1 MNTRDF
7 LARVL
12 GDSGYYCIFGL
23 KTGGNKRVQKFYPS
37 IGDALD
43 AANAMDE
50 NGLNAYFALATFK
63 TGENRTRS
71 NAEFMR
77 SFFLDL
83 DCGPDKP
90 FAKQADAIAELR
102 KFCKAMQMPKPLLVN
117 SGGGVHVYWPLE
129 EPVSADKWLPV
140 AEALKEACIA
150 NDFGADANV
159 TSDVARILRV
169 PSTHNYKFD
178 PPAPV
183 EVLAGG
189 EVTPIDFA
197 RMEEIVQGYTQSIT
211 SALGSNSLM
220 GTSSSTMDR
229 LMGNKEF
236 VFKDIVKKTMA
247 GRGCEQIKHIII
259 NQEDVDEPMW
269 RAGLSIAKF
278 CTDGEK
284 AAHKISC
291 EYSGYSPRETAKK
304 LRAIVAPYTCETF
317 DQYRPGV
324 CKDCPF
330 WGKIKTPLSIGSQI
344 AEAAE
349 EDNTVEAPNAET
361 GEEETY
367 VIPQFP
373 KPYFRGRMG
382 GVYIQVRDDDGE
394 PYDEC
399 VYPNDLYFV
408 RRVYDP
414 HEGEAL
420 VARLHLPHD
429 GVREFTITLGQ
440 ATSPE
445 ELRKVLS
452 SRGVVTTHKKAWE
465 KIMTYSNSWVSHL
478 QSETVADTAHRQFGW
493 TDDEK
498 LESFVLGGKEI
509 FANELAFNPPTTQ
522 TAALMPAFKKVGTLQ
537 GWSDQVNFFSRPG
550 MEPFQFMVCLTLAA
564 PLMALTPYNA
574 AMYSLYSDGSG
585 HGKTTAQKIALAA
598 FGDPGQLIMQSK
610 DTVNFKMNRMEVLK
624 NLPAQWDEVTN
635 MRSEEA
641 SDVVYMV
648 QNGMQKGRMSSG
660 SNTERVTGDPW
671 KTTCGFTSNESMLS
685 KVQNNRAKPEGETYR
700 FLEYHAQKY
709 NFATKAETDALSKGV
724 GRHYGH
730 AGVPFIQY
738 IIQNKDEVRKI
749 IETVQRQIDTKAGLD
764 QKDRFWSTTVA
775 VTVTACMLGKK
786 LGLLDYDPKP
796 LRDWAI
802 DLVQDNKR
810 MVRESTLSIQSHVT
824 NFVSDNYG
832 SVLWIKSTDDRR
844 TETTSGEGIDSLVV
858 PDQQPRVKFVA
869 RYETDTHMLYLLP
882 KPFQR
887 WCAEQRLN
895 YQSALNEIISEMG
908 GSRRKMRIGKGTKF
922 DLPPVNVI
930 QIDCNDL
937 ELKDGSSDARSDSA

>member
-1 MNTRDF
+1 MDTRDF

-23 KTGGNKRVQKFYPS
+23 KTGGNRRVQKFYPS
-37 IGDALD
+37 IGDALE
-43 AANAMDE
+43 AAAAMDR
-50 NGLNAYFALATFK
+50 NGLNAYFALGTFK

-71 NAEFMR
+71 NVELMR

-83 DCGPDKP
+83 DCGPGKP
-90 FAKQADAIAELR
+90 FADQREAIGALR
-102 KFCKAMQMPKPLLVN
+102 DFCKTMQMPKPILVN
-117 SGGGVHVYWPLE
+117 SGGGIHVYWPLV
-129 EPVSADKWLPV
+129 EPVSFAEWLPV

-150 NDFGADANV
+150 NGFGADSNV
-159 TSDVARILRV
+159 TSDAARILRV
-169 PSTHNYKFD
+169 PGTHNYKFD
-178 PPAPV
+178 PPAEV
-183 EVLAGG
+183 ELLAGG
-189 EVTPIDFA
+189 EVKSVELAEMQEF
-197 RMEEIVQGYTQSIT
+197 VQGYAQSIT
-211 SALGSNSLM
+211 SSLGSNSLM
-220 GTSSSTMDR
+220 GTSTSTMDR

-247 GRGCEQIKHIII
+247 GRGCEQIKHIIV
-259 NQEDVDEPMW
+259 NQESVDEPMW

-278 CTDGEK
+278 CTDGDK

-291 EYSGYSPRETAKK
+291 EYSGYSPRETEKK
-304 LRAIVAPYTCETF
+304 LASIVAPYTCETF
-317 DQYRPGV
+317 NQYRPGV
-324 CKDCPF
+324 CEGCPF
-330 WGKIKTPLSIGSQI
+330 WKKIKTPLSIGSQV
-344 AEAAE
+344 AEATE
-349 EDNTVEAPNAET
+349 EDNTVEAANADT
-361 GEEETY
+361 GEAETY
-367 VIPQFP
+367 VIPSFP
-373 KPYFRGRMG
+373 KPYFRGRTG
-382 GVYIQVRDDDGE
+382 GVYIQVRDDDGD

-408 RRVYDP
+408 RRVYDKN
-414 HEGEAL
+414 EGESL
-420 VARLHLPHD
+420 IARLHLPHD

-452 SRGVVTTHKKAWE
+452 ARGVVTSHKKAWE

-509 FANELAFNPPTTQ
+509 FGDRTTYNPPTTP
-522 TAALMPAFKKVGTLQ
+522 TAALMPAFDKNGTLQ
-537 GWSDQVNFFSRPG
+537 GWVDQVNFFNREG
-550 MEPFQFMVCLTLAA
+550 MEPFQFMVCLALAS

-598 FGDPGQLIMQSK
+598 FGNPSLLIMQSK
-610 DTVNFKMNRMEVLK
+610 DTVNHKMNRMEVLK

-641 SDVVYMV
+641 SDVIYMV

-660 SNTERVTGDPW
+660 SNVERVTGRPW

-700 FLEYHAQKY
+700 FLEYHAQKF
-709 NFATKAETDALSKGV
+709 NFASKAETDALSQEV

-730 AGVPFIQY
+730 AGLPLIQY
-738 IIQNKDEVRKI
+738 IINNKDEVRKI
-749 IETVQRQIDTKAGLD
+749 IQTMQRQIDETAKLE

-775 VTVTACMLGKK
+775 VTVTACVLGNK
-786 LGLLDYDPKP
+786 LGLLKYDPKR

-802 DLVQDNKR
+802 ELVQSNKR
-810 MVRESTLSIQSHVT
+810 MVQESTLSIQAHVT
-824 NFVSDNYG
+824 NYVSDNYG
-832 SVLWIKSTDDRR
+832 NILWIKSTDDRR
-844 TETTSGEGIDSLVV
+844 TNTSSGDGIDSLIV

-895 YQSALNEIISEMG
+895 YQSALNEIITEMG
-908 GSRRKMRIGKGTKF
+908 GSRRKMRVGKGTKF
-922 DLPPVNVI
+922 DMPPVNVI

-937 ELKDGSSDARSDSA
+937 ELKHGSSDA